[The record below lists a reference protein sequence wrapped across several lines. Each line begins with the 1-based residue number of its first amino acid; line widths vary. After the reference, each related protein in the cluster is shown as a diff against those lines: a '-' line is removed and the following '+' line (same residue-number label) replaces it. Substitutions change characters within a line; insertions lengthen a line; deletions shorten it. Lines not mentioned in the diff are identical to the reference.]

1 MIDFRDSAESRDVG
15 STGSKSSIQAGNA
28 EPSAQQTAVDENVQC
43 ENVQCSDGQ
52 FEHGLT
58 DMISDGQPDGSLPAN
73 FEEYQILVKV
83 RNNRMLHLKPPVC
96 SENS

>member
-43 ENVQCSDGQ
+43 ENVQYGGGQ

-58 DMISDGQPDGSLPAN
+58 DMISDRQPDGLLPAN
-73 FEEYQILVKV
+73 VEEYQIPVKV
-83 RNNRMLHLKPPVC
+83 RNNRVLHLKPPVC
-96 SENS
+96 PENS